1 VISLHKAA
9 YLIHGNPIGIAGVLA
24 RLNPSETIYTAV
36 MEHPENGRKYFC
48 QVIHP
53 PSSRSARFSYL
64 APDLIQNAED
74 YLPLIDFLCFQAGEM
89 GALNVIA
96 EIEEAHP
103 LFETLRRAGFCV
115 FSWEAIWRLP
125 DERSAGGSSAQ
136 WCAPAAADLN
146 SVRNLYQ
153 TLVPPLVQNAEP
165 FVNGNTP
172 RLLFKQKDDTLAYVE
187 SISGSAGTYLVPLI
201 HPSVEDIGPLLSGLI
216 PHFKEN
222 GKQLYVQVRSYQA
235 WLSETLTELK
245 AQPSPRFALMVKH
258 LTVGQRNNLKPVQ
271 ITRPD
276 QRQADPAAP
285 MLNNCT
291 ETGFFSEGLK

>member
-1 VISLHKAA
+1 
-9 YLIHGNPIGIAGVLA
+9 
-24 RLNPSETIYTAV
+24 
-36 MEHPENGRKYFC
+36 
-48 QVIHP
+48 
-53 PSSRSARFSYL
+53 
-64 APDLIQNAED
+64 
-74 YLPLIDFLCFQAGEM
+74 M

-201 HPSVEDIGPLLSGLI
+201 HPSVEDIAPLLSGLI

-235 WLSETLTELK
+235 WLSETLSELK
-245 AQPSPRFALMVKH
+245 AQPSLRFALMVKH
-258 LTVGQRNNLKPVQ
+258 LAVGQRNNLKPVQ

-285 MLNNCT
+285 MLNNCA